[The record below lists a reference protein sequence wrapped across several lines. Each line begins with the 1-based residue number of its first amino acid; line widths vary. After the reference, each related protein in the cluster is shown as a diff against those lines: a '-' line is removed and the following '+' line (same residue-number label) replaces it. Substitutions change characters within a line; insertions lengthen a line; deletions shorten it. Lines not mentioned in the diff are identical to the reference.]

1 MTRSKRNT
9 LRRIVL
15 GLAVAAVLPATA
27 QARPLD
33 VSGTDA
39 RLIHEHAIPTSSRV
53 VGAEDLAFTRHQ
65 MSQPSAL
72 VAEGNDGYDAGTG
85 SVAGLVLILGAAG
98 AAVAVH
104 HGRRTKVSPA

>member
-1 MTRSKRNT
+1 MTRSKRHN

-15 GLAVAAVLPATA
+15 GLAVAALFPATA

-39 RLIHEHAIPTSSRV
+39 RLIHEQAIPTSSRV

-65 MSQPSAL
+65 TSQPSAA
-72 VAEGNDGYDAGTG
+72 VAEGNGGYDAGTG
-85 SVAGLVLILGAAG
+85 SVAGLVLILAAAG
-98 AAVAVH
+98 AAVAVQ
-104 HGRRTKVSPA
+104 HGRKTKVSPA